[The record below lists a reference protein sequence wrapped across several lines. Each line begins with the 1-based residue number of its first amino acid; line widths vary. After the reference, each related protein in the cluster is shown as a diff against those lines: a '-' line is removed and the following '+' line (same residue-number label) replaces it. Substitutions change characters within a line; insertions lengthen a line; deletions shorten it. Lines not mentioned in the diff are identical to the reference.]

1 MVFFFLPTFVKSKT
15 SKVINTLKPE
25 HRMNLT
31 LRQQLTRPLSPY
43 DKPKVN
49 VLKAVL
55 PIIIIIHHIAN
66 EGFDGVR
73 YIGMLG
79 NFAMYLFFAMSG
91 YGLTISYIK
100 NRQYI
105 NGFLKK
111 SLTKLFAPYFVAL
124 AAFVVYRYF
133 HGVDQ
138 VALFQEKGLWF
149 FVPTSWYV
157 YVLSYFYIFFYVVF
171 RYVNSTVA
179 AKVLLTCALVIGYV
193 VAAPHIG
200 IESWRYNRC
209 PAFCVGMLFALFDS
223 HIRTR
228 FVRWQA
234 FAAFIVLLAVTI
246 YPHGHIIK
254 PLITP
259 AALFCL
265 MHSLPPFENSAIVK
279 FLSSISLEMFI
290 IQFIPIYVVTQDMG
304 IESTPLVV
312 ALVLMMDIA
321 LAYLI
326 HIALKGMT
334 LKLAEAQG

>member
-1 MVFFFLPTFVKSKT
+1 MS
-15 SKVINTLKPE
+15 
-25 HRMNLT
+25 LT
-31 LRQQLTRPLSPY
+31 LRQQLTLPLSPY

-49 VLKAVL
+49 ALKAIL

-66 EGFDGVR
+66 EGFTEVR
-73 YIGMLG
+73 HIGMLG

-105 NGFLKK
+105 DGFLRK

-124 AAFVVYRYF
+124 IAFVIYRHF

-138 VALFQEKGLWF
+138 VELFREKGLWF
-149 FVPTSWYV
+149 FVPTSWYI
-157 YVLSYFYIFFYVVF
+157 YVLSYFYVFFFVVF
-171 RYVNSTVA
+171 RYVKSTVA
-179 AKVLLTCALVIGYV
+179 VKVVLTCALVIGYV
-193 VAAPHIG
+193 VVAPRIG
-200 IESWRYNRC
+200 IEPWRYDRC
-209 PAFCVGMLFALFDS
+209 PAFCVGMFFALFDG

-234 FAAFIVLLAVTI
+234 LAAFIALFALTVF
-246 YPHGHIIK
+246 PHGHIIK

-265 MHSLPPFENSAIVK
+265 MYSLPSFDDTAIVK

-290 IQFIPIYVVTQDMG
+290 MQFIPIYVVTQDLG
-304 IESTPLVV
+304 VRNTFAVV
-312 ALVLMMDIA
+312 GLVLLMDIA
-321 LAYLI
+321 LAHVV
-326 HIALKGMT
+326 HISLKRVT
-334 LKLAEAQG
+334 HPRAKAQG

>member
-1 MVFFFLPTFVKSKT
+1 
-15 SKVINTLKPE
+15 
-25 HRMNLT
+25 MNLT
-31 LRQQLTRPLSPY
+31 LRQQLMQPLSPY

-49 VLKAVL
+49 VLKAIL

-66 EGFDGVR
+66 EGFEGVR

-79 NFAMYLFFAMSG
+79 NIAMYIFFAMSG

-124 AAFVVYRYF
+124 AAFVAYRHF

-138 VALFQEKGLWF
+138 AALFQEKGLWF
-149 FVPTSWYV
+149 FVPTSWYI
-157 YVLSYFYIFFYVVF
+157 YVLAYFYIFFFVVF
-171 RYVNSTVA
+171 RYVKSSVA
-179 AKVLLTCALVIGYV
+179 VKVALTCALVIGYV
-193 VAAPHIG
+193 VVAPHVG
-200 IESWRYNRC
+200 IEPWRYNRC
-209 PAFCVGMLFALFDS
+209 PAFCVGMIFALYDNY
-223 HIRTR
+223 IRTH

-234 FAAFIVLLAVTI
+234 LAAFIVLLAVTI

-259 AALFCL
+259 ATLFCL
-265 MHSLPPFENSAIVK
+265 MYCLPSSGNSAIVK

-304 IESTPLVV
+304 IRNTIAVV
-312 ALVLMMDIA
+312 GLVLLMDIA

-326 HIALKGMT
+326 HISLKRVRLPRVKT
-334 LKLAEAQG
+334 QG